1 MEDEVVR
8 RRKWV
13 TEQEFLDL
21 VGVCNLIP
29 GPTSTELAIY
39 LGYVRTGWP
48 GLILAGV
55 LFILPASL
63 IVLGLAWAYVRFG
76 ATPAAAAV
84 LYGIKPVII
93 AIIASALWS
102 LTRTAAKNI
111 YLVCL
116 GLIIMAL
123 YLLGLNPIALLL
135 GGGILVMILAR
146 VRRSQAGGPPTSFP
160 AVMVTP
166 AFLAASVGALAS
178 VSVAAVFIEFLKVG
192 AVVYGS
198 GYVLLAFLRN
208 DLVNRFAWLT
218 DQQLLDAIAV
228 GQFTPGPVFTTATF
242 IGFLVNGLPGALAAT
257 FGIFLPSFVFIAV
270 LLPWVPRLRSSPW
283 SGAFLDGVNMAAVGL
298 IAAITL
304 QLGRAALVDIP
315 AAALALGAL
324 VLLIRFKP
332 NTAWLVLAGAAVG
345 LIRSIIH

>member
-1 MEDEVVR
+1 
-8 RRKWV
+8 
-13 TEQEFLDL
+13 
-21 VGVCNLIP
+21 
-29 GPTSTELAIY
+29 
-39 LGYVRTGWP
+39 
-48 GLILAGV
+48 
-55 LFILPASL
+55 
-63 IVLGLAWAYVRFG
+63 
-76 ATPAAAAV
+76 
-84 LYGIKPVII
+84 
-93 AIIASALWS
+93 
-102 LTRTAAKNI
+102 
-111 YLVCL
+111 
-116 GLIIMAL
+116 
-123 YLLGLNPIALLL
+123 
-135 GGGILVMILAR
+135 
-146 VRRSQAGGPPTSFP
+146 VRRSQVGGPPTSFP
-160 AVMVTP
+160 AVMLTP

-178 VSVAAVFIEFLKVG
+178 VSVTAVFIEFLKVG